1 MIIEDEE
8 KDREIIKQLKKK
20 KPSFSQIINKRK
32 LDDFE
37 LDQALQEDF

>member
-1 MIIEDEE
+1 MILEDEE
-8 KDREIIKQLKKK
+8 EDRETIKRLKKK
-20 KPSFSQIINKRK
+20 RPSFSQILNKKR

>member
-1 MIIEDEE
+1 MMIEDEE
-8 KDREIIKQLKKK
+8 KDRETIKRLKKK
-20 KPSFSQIINKRK
+20 KTSFSQVINKKK